1 MSSHRKA
8 KVPVRTAITLTAG
21 TAAAAAGVGLTPA
34 VGHAASVA
42 DVQAQVAALDHQAET
57 ATNQYD
63 AAVEQLAALQK
74 QVDQIQSE
82 AATTQASMNTL
93 LATLGPMAAAQYRSG
108 SMDPSLALMLSS
120 NPDTYLRQASTIS
133 QVGQN
138 TAMQLKSL
146 KTEQAQLATLKKQA
160 TDRLAQLQQTQ
171 TQAASAK
178 AQVIAKVRQAQ
189 DLLSQLTY
197 AQQQTLAASTAVYG
211 VTAAQIAAIPPATG
225 RAATA
230 IAFAKSKLGMWYQWG
245 GTGDPSYDC
254 SGLTQAAWAAAGVS
268 LGRTTYDQ
276 VTDGYAV
283 PAVLADLQP
292 GDLIFYA
299 NNEHMAIYL
308 GNGVV
313 IHAPTTGQKI
323 SYAPWNMLPIDAVR
337 RVI

>member
-1 MSSHRKA
+1 VSSHRKA

-21 TAAAAAGVGLTPA
+21 TAAAAAGVGLTPTA
-34 VGHAASVA
+34 SHAASVA
-42 DVQAQVAALDHQAET
+42 DVQAQVAALDHQAEA

-63 AAVEQLAALQK
+63 AAVEQLAALQR
-74 QVDQIQSE
+74 QVDQIQGE

-93 LATLGPMAAAQYRSG
+93 LSTLGPMAAAQYRSG
-108 SMDPSLALMLSS
+108 SMDPSLSLILSS
-120 NPDTYLRQASTIS
+120 NPDSYLRQASTVS
-133 QVGQN
+133 QVGQT

-178 AQVIAKVRQAQ
+178 AQVINKVRQAQ
-189 DLLSQLTY
+189 DLLAQLTY
-197 AQQQTLAASTAVYG
+197 TQQQALAATTAVYG

-230 IAFAKSKLGMWYQWG
+230 IAFAKSKLGTWYQWG
-245 GTGDPSYDC
+245 GTGNPGYDC

-323 SYAPWNMLPIDAVR
+323 SYAPWNLLPIDAVR